1 MLSFD
6 QSSYSHYH
14 QPPSS
19 AADMTVTKRIASA
32 RHKHLFIVTGPAGC
46 GKTTVAEFLADWS
59 SLPYLECDDVRP
71 RPPPRAKLTFSASTT
86 PKPTSTKCPRAS
98 PSPTPTAGTG

>member
-6 QSSYSHYH
+6 QQSSYTAHYH
-14 QPPSS
+14 QPPSSS

-59 SLPYLECDDVRP
+59 GLPYLEGDDVCPLSRL
-71 RPPPRAKLTFSASTT
+71 PPR
-86 PKPTSTKCPRAS
+86 RH
-98 PSPTPTAGTG
+98 